1 MALKQ
6 AKKQVGLKASVADN
20 IGIPKFPDTNIA
32 AQIAKPISEAIDS
45 FRAVA
50 EADAATDFKV
60 SFNEKSR
67 DHYLQLQEKF
77 KFDPDGMKNAVDSYS
92 KNLIQSS
99 PTVYKSYVSNILAQ
113 KNLAN
118 LGFAT
123 KNYRARNDA
132 IALDG
137 FQTSRTDN
145 EDITS
150 MQLSNIVDTDAP
162 ITNINS
168 YTANTTFKNLNE
180 IYGSAETSLV
190 STMRY
195 SGNNLKKDLEND
207 LKNTEVLRI
216 VSSMKKL
223 DKASAIKY
231 ITSYAQGND
240 QLKLTTDD
248 LENIQDAQNPIF
260 KKYEN
265 YVGNEFNRNSIV
277 KSAMDLYENYNSD
290 KIKSMMASKQTYDL
304 EGLQEPGQPLHISNF
319 QDGANSNSTEY
330 VINTL
335 DGVGKTQ
342 FNKVVKITQDNIK
355 AQKIASDMI
364 GGTQKDFIDETQK
377 ELVTSALLSR
387 YGINNENITDVSNPN
402 LAVAMEVLSK
412 YNITP
417 TAVIKKLNTKINV
430 DYNNAG
436 MIQEYKNNLSLY
448 NFTKAKYPGLVI
460 DNEFIY
466 EEGNL
471 IGALSMQDDATL
483 ASKLNSISKDIPQA
497 KANKIKLEEHL
508 GINAKDTVN
517 IYKDLIKELDVNTD
531 TNWLVK
537 FFSDG
542 KNPYADIFNAKST
555 TFGITTAGTLL
566 TEPVKAKWLQH
577 TITNL
582 NHMNGSKEFD
592 ITSSSGKQMF
602 RNAAMSALDAMNK
615 EGYGATN
622 FTGNNQIEIK
632 KHPYE
637 KEIGFMGQGFENSI
651 IAIGNELESSLS
663 EIEKRERFGVKD
675 EGFEIPLTDMVI
687 NRKSV
692 PNSISD
698 IIKTEIDNGFENTI
712 IEPTGTMNKFGKPN
726 YHLKINHNGYTIN
739 LTEGNKFFDPTGF
752 GGMQELTGKSAS
764 RKDLINTLTEE
775 KYNEFEK
782 TFGHLLDGND
792 GWQGF
797 AKNVIFKTIKM
808 GIEASDYKFYPDVPL
823 LNDVPA
829 EVKPFAFIFKTLGID
844 VDLKPYYAEGAKI
857 NNTIN
862 DTLSYDSRID
872 ANTKI
877 IPKDKLIE
885 SVMPPHKMNYTEQN
899 MSLKFRQ
906 HVYDNYQD
914 KSLPLTFRTNNYMA
928 VMKTDSAWV
937 GEMTDVD
944 TGNQAAVFASPIDSI
959 RAGMRVM
966 INNSTLIN
974 NNTTKRYG
982 DEPTIGEILSTYA
995 ENTDIYLE
1003 ALEQKTEFSR
1013 DTTIN
1018 FFNSTQ
1024 VSKLI
1029 KFMIEHEMGSEAF
1042 NNYYPPENQLYLDA
1056 MILEGYD
1063 LGINSYGG
1071 KLGKVR

>member
-6 AKKQVGLKASVADN
+6 AQKQVGLKASVADN

-99 PTVYKSYVSNILAQ
+99 PTVYKGYVSNILAQ

-162 ITNINS
+162 ISNINS

-335 DGVGKTQ
+335 DGVGKTK
-342 FNKVVKITQDNIK
+342 FNKIVKITQDNIK

-387 YGINNENITDVSNPN
+387 YGINNENITDV
-402 LAVAMEVLSK
+402 
-412 YNITP
+412 
-417 TAVIKKLNTKINV
+417 
-430 DYNNAG
+430 
-436 MIQEYKNNLSLY
+436 
-448 NFTKAKYPGLVI
+448 
-460 DNEFIY
+460 
-466 EEGNL
+466 
-471 IGALSMQDDATL
+471 
-483 ASKLNSISKDIPQA
+483 
-497 KANKIKLEEHL
+497 
-508 GINAKDTVN
+508 
-517 IYKDLIKELDVNTD
+517 
-531 TNWLVK
+531 
-537 FFSDG
+537 
-542 KNPYADIFNAKST
+542 
-555 TFGITTAGTLL
+555 
-566 TEPVKAKWLQH
+566 
-577 TITNL
+577 
-582 NHMNGSKEFD
+582 
-592 ITSSSGKQMF
+592 
-602 RNAAMSALDAMNK
+602 
-615 EGYGATN
+615 
-622 FTGNNQIEIK
+622 
-632 KHPYE
+632 
-637 KEIGFMGQGFENSI
+637 
-651 IAIGNELESSLS
+651 
-663 EIEKRERFGVKD
+663 
-675 EGFEIPLTDMVI
+675 
-687 NRKSV
+687 
-692 PNSISD
+692 
-698 IIKTEIDNGFENTI
+698 
-712 IEPTGTMNKFGKPN
+712 
-726 YHLKINHNGYTIN
+726 
-739 LTEGNKFFDPTGF
+739 
-752 GGMQELTGKSAS
+752 
-764 RKDLINTLTEE
+764 
-775 KYNEFEK
+775 
-782 TFGHLLDGND
+782 
-792 GWQGF
+792 
-797 AKNVIFKTIKM
+797 
-808 GIEASDYKFYPDVPL
+808 
-823 LNDVPA
+823 
-829 EVKPFAFIFKTLGID
+829 
-844 VDLKPYYAEGAKI
+844 
-857 NNTIN
+857 
-862 DTLSYDSRID
+862 
-872 ANTKI
+872 
-877 IPKDKLIE
+877 
-885 SVMPPHKMNYTEQN
+885 
-899 MSLKFRQ
+899 
-906 HVYDNYQD
+906 
-914 KSLPLTFRTNNYMA
+914 
-928 VMKTDSAWV
+928 
-937 GEMTDVD
+937 
-944 TGNQAAVFASPIDSI
+944 
-959 RAGMRVM
+959 
-966 INNSTLIN
+966 
-974 NNTTKRYG
+974 
-982 DEPTIGEILSTYA
+982 
-995 ENTDIYLE
+995 
-1003 ALEQKTEFSR
+1003 
-1013 DTTIN
+1013 
-1018 FFNSTQ
+1018 
-1024 VSKLI
+1024 
-1029 KFMIEHEMGSEAF
+1029 
-1042 NNYYPPENQLYLDA
+1042 
-1056 MILEGYD
+1056 
-1063 LGINSYGG
+1063 
-1071 KLGKVR
+1071 